1 MGHGSSRID
10 DSSGHELTLV
20 LISAGPPAVWGIPV
34 SGGGGGGGG
43 AVTAIAGAF
52 VDGAITTIGTEA
64 DAANTNPATSGTL
77 MSYIKGLLSKLG
89 SPAQDSTVTAVTTEL
104 TTMAGGKTLAT
115 LDTDLGTINTT
126 LGTTNTDLGTINTSV
141 GAVTTELTTMAGSKT
156 LATLDTDLQTIN
168 TTLGTTNTDV
178 AAVTTELQTIAA
190 SKTLAT
196 LDTDIQAVTTELTT
210 MAGGKTLATLDT
222 DLGTV
227 NTSLGTINTS
237 IGTTN
242 SDLTTINTNLATN
255 GIVVKTMPSVT
266 VSGTVTSNDGGS
278 NITGVT
284 LPSGSGLT
292 GWLSYIYNALVT
304 AGIKVTTLPS
314 LVAGSAAIG
323 TVGVTSLPGS
333 PAQDAT
339 VTAVTTELT
348 TLAAST
354 TLAQLLT
361 ALGSGGAI
369 TTELS
374 TLAASK
380 TLATLDT
387 DLLALIAQNNSAYPT
402 GKTPF
407 FYQAVALAG
416 IVTITIPAVAAKLI
430 NITNMSIMVS
440 TAAILS
446 PTVNIIQDIA
456 GTPVQMW
463 EGAVAVSAVNEV
475 IHENFNPPL
484 QSNIAN
490 KTVTFN
496 MGSLGAA
503 VYGFIN
509 INGYY
514 SAS

>member
-361 ALGSGGAI
+361 ALGAGGAI
-369 TTELS
+369 TTELT
-374 TLAASK
+374 TLN
-380 TLATLDT
+380 T

-402 GKTPF
+402 GKTPWTGT
-407 FYQAVALAG
+407 AG
-416 IVTITIPAVAAKLI
+416 GANAAFTLTMPAVAGKFG
-430 NITNMSIMVS
+430 NITQVTLSFNIAVLLSSLYLNIQFLTGNTTYPIQTGVGQFNPI
-440 TAAILS
+440 IL
-446 PTVNIIQDIA
+446 
-456 GTPVQMW
+456 
-463 EGAVAVSAVNEV
+463 
-475 IHENFNPPL
+475 NFNPPL
-484 QSNIAN
+484 QGTAINTSISI
-490 KTVTFN
+490 
-496 MGSLGAA
+496 GIGAGGVGTYFVISA
-503 VYGFIN
+503 
-509 INGYY
+509 NGYY

>member
-1 MGHGSSRID
+1 MSNPINQYNVPLSLVTGSQPQILQNVSDIYKFINFINNTSCNITVTGNGLPVFVCPAGVCISVPIPINVLASVKINYIMSYTGLTGTVQNATVILTDESLNLNVVFSTATGSSVNIVANSIGLATTAD
-10 DSSGHELTLV
+10 IQAQSAALEGSGSKTITDLDTD
-20 LISAGPPAVWGIPV
+20 
-34 SGGGGGGGG
+34 
-43 AVTAIAGAF
+43 TKAI
-52 VDGAITTIGTEA
+52 
-64 DAANTNPATSGTL
+64 
-77 MSYIKGLLSKLG
+77 
-89 SPAQDSTVTAVTTEL
+89 TTEL
-104 TTMAGGKTLAT
+104 TTLAASTTLAQLLT
-115 LDTDLGTINTT
+115 ALGS
-126 LGTTNTDLGTINTSV
+126 G
-141 GAVTTELTTMAGSKT
+141 GAITTELTTLAASTT
-156 LATLDTDLQTIN
+156 LAQLLTA
-168 TTLGTTNTDV
+168 LGSGG
-178 AAVTTELQTIAA
+178 AI
-190 SKTLAT
+190 
-196 LDTDIQAVTTELTT
+196 TTELTT
-210 MAGGKTLATLDT
+210 LAASTTLAQL
-222 DLGTV
+222 
-227 NTSLGTINTS
+227 
-237 IGTTN
+237 
-242 SDLTTINTNLATN
+242 LTAL
-255 GIVVKTMPSVT
+255 
-266 VSGTVTSNDGGS
+266 
-278 NITGVT
+278 
-284 LPSGSGLT
+284 GSG
-292 GWLSYIYNALVT
+292 G
-304 AGIKVTTLPS
+304 
-314 LVAGSAAIG
+314 AI
-323 TVGVTSLPGS
+323 
-333 PAQDAT
+333 
-339 VTAVTTELT
+339 TTELT

-496 MGSLGAA
+496 MNSLGAA

>member
-354 TLAQLLT
+354 TLA
-361 ALGSGGAI
+361 
-369 TTELS
+369 
-374 TLAASK
+374 
-380 TLATLDT
+380 TLDT

-402 GKTPF
+402 GKIPF
-407 FYQAVALAG
+407 VLSVNG
-416 IVTITIPAVAAKLI
+416 TVNTTNTLTVPAISGLFG
-430 NITNMSIMVS
+430 NITSVLLGFNASVS
-440 TAAILS
+440 TGTASFYISNLTGGGQFTSLIPIGTVLPVMLTFNDPLQGSTKNLAL
-446 PTVNIIQDIA
+446 TVN
-456 GTPVQMW
+456 T
-463 EGAVAVSAVNEV
+463 
-475 IHENFNPPL
+475 
-484 QSNIAN
+484 
-490 KTVTFN
+490 T
-496 MGSLGAA
+496 SLGLG
-503 VYGFIN
+503 VCSSLGVS
-509 INGYY
+509 GYY
-514 SAS
+514 SAA

>member
-361 ALGSGGAI
+361 ALGSGGAV
-369 TTELS
+369 TTELT

-387 DLLALIAQNNSAYPT
+387 DLLALIAQNNSAYPA

-407 FYQAVALAG
+407 IHNGGSALNAALSES
-416 IVTITIPAVAAKLI
+416 ITGVAAQFT
-430 NITNMSIMVS
+430 NISQLTLSFNVATTTFVYFVIGPL
-440 TAAILS
+440 TGNTIYTILL
-446 PTVNIIQDIA
+446 PIGQVLPIIL
-456 GTPVQMW
+456 
-463 EGAVAVSAVNEV
+463 
-475 IHENFNPPL
+475 NFIPPL
-484 QSNIAN
+484 QSNVVNASIAIY
-490 KTVTFN
+490 TT
-496 MGSLGAA
+496 GGLGTTCI
-503 VYGFIN
+503 IN
-509 INGYY
+509 DAILGYY
-514 SAS
+514 SAT